1 MVEVEAPDSDFL
13 INFIF
18 RLLISSSKRGA
29 TNKFPRLPS
38 EISEIKKTP
47 EPRPKKRRWL
57 TACLIWTSDMI
68 TKLLLLVFT

>member
-1 MVEVEAPDSDFL
+1 MVLVEVKGPDNDFL

-38 EISEIKKTP
+38 ENEIKKTP
-47 EPRPKKRRWL
+47 DPWPKKG
-57 TACLIWTSDMI
+57 
-68 TKLLLLVFT
+68 

>member
-1 MVEVEAPDSDFL
+1 MVEVKGPDNDFL

-38 EISEIKKTP
+38 ENEIKDSGAVMAH
-47 EPRPKKRRWL
+47 RPPN
-57 TACLIWTSDMI
+57 MN
-68 TKLLLLVFT
+68 